1 MIFFKKRKKKLVL
14 KSNKDFSIMS
24 IPLFSISVFIFSEW
38 LFMVTKPSFMSGMTF
53 FDKLNILF
61 LSNSVLIFCF
71 LLPLLFCILFVEKIF
86 RIKKLFKL
94 FATAISSFILTCLVL
109 LLIDNFTYTLF
120 SFGVVT
126 TRSIF
131 RLAYL
136 FFLIYVFFK
145 IFKKARKLIVNVY
158 FYKIFI
164 LYIFFLFSFFIFNI
178 FSNKS
183 NFEGIQLGLKNN
195 NFNYPNI
202 VFITADGVN
211 ASNMSLYGYK
221 RKTTPNIDELAKTS
235 LVANNMFTNSANTL
249 GSIVSLFTGKHPME
263 TRVIYTPDI
272 LNGKDTIEHLPILL
286 RKVGYLGYQYS
297 DANFADVFSANM
309 ISGFNYANGRE
320 ENTNKLFISI
330 NKYLGT
336 NVSYFISDILNKIK
350 SRYKHLLLIENM
362 TNVKNVI
369 EGEFANPNDWEKF
382 DNMINILREKQEP
395 VFIHTHWMGTHGSKF
410 YPNDKIFSVNKK
422 TEDQVAWD
430 DDFYD
435 DSIYEFDYAVGE
447 FIKQLKEINEYDNT
461 IIVITSDHGKFH
473 SVSSRIPLLIHFP
486 NNEYSI
492 NIKNSVQILDIAPTI
507 LEYLSLKTTEWFDGC
522 SLLNNNIDEERLIFS
537 ASVLTDKF
545 IDSEGTKLDI
555 NLIKPPFF
563 QFSKFR
569 VLYCNTMY
577 TLSLQDKTYN
587 IETIKNVDKKCD
599 NIFTDD
605 YVYNVLIN
613 KLLEFGFDV
622 SSLSGLYN
630 SK

>member
-109 LLIDNFTYTLF
+109 LLIDNFTYTIF

-145 IFKKARKLIVNVY
+145 IFKKARKLIINVY
-158 FYKIFI
+158 FYKICI
-164 LYIFFLFSFFIFNI
+164 LLIIFLFLYFIYFI

-183 NFEGIQLGLKNN
+183 NFESIQLDLKSGRDS
-195 NFNYPNI
+195 YPNI
-202 VFITADGVN
+202 VFITPDGVN
-211 ASNMSLYGYK
+211 ASSMSMYGYE
-221 RKTTPNIDELAKTS
+221 RKTTPHIDELAKTS
-235 LVANNMFTNSANTL
+235 LVANNMFTNSGSTL
-249 GSIVSLFTGKHPME
+249 GSIISLFTGKYPMT
-263 TRVIYTPDI
+263 TRVMLNPPDI
-272 LNGKDTIEHLPILL
+272 LVNKNTIEHLPMILRSL
-286 RKVGYLGYQYS
+286 GYIGYQYS
-297 DANFADVFSANM
+297 WVPSVDVFSANM
-309 ISGFNYANGRE
+309 VLGFNYANGRNE
-320 ENTNKLFISI
+320 INNNLFNLF
-330 NKYLGT
+330 NKYFSSNT
-336 NVSYFISDILNKIK
+336 SYFISELFYKLLFRYQHILFINDMDNIDE
-350 SRYKHLLLIENM
+350 LIA
-362 TNVKNVI
+362 
-369 EGEFANPNDWEKF
+369 GEISNFKDSEKF
-382 DNMINILREKQEP
+382 NKLIDNIQESSSP
-395 VFIHTHWMGTHGSKF
+395 VFGHVHWLGTHGLKF
-410 YPNDKIFSVNKK
+410 YPTQRIFSINKNMD
-422 TEDQVAWD
+422 DQSEWD

-461 IIVITSDHGKFH
+461 IIVITSDHGKKWTTDN
-473 SVSSRIPLLIHFP
+473 RIPLLIHFP
-486 NNEYSI
+486 NNDYSSRVVD
-492 NIKNSVQILDIAPTI
+492 NNVQMIDIAPTLLNYLGLKIPEWIQGDSI
-507 LEYLSLKTTEWFDGC
+507 LE
-522 SLLNNNIDEERLIFS
+522 LNSNSEKLIFHAHS
-537 ASVLTDKF
+537 S
-545 IDSEGTKLDI
+545 DSFKRKAF
-555 NLIKPPFF
+555 NPVFN
-563 QFSKFR
+563 QFVGFGA
-569 VLYCNTMY
+569 VYCNNWY
-577 TLSLQDKTYN
+577 HLNLQNGSFSVKLVEGAKEYCTNSIADENVYN
-587 IETIKNVDKKCD
+587 I
-599 NIFTDD
+599 
-605 YVYNVLIN
+605 LIN